1 MKFRRAHK
9 KKKKKKLM
17 MTVHFYI
24 ERIQNNKQNIK
35 IVSDS
40 NKKFIK
46 NVGPNL
52 SSQIQINEQ
61 FVNGL
66 GSQ

>member
-24 ERIQNNKQNIK
+24 ERIQNNKQNFK

-46 NVGPNL
+46 KCR
-52 SSQIQINEQ
+52 SKFKQSDTD
-61 FVNGL
+61 
-66 GSQ
+66 

>member
-40 NKKFIK
+40 NKKLLK

-52 SSQIQINEQ
+52 SSQI
-61 FVNGL
+61 
-66 GSQ
+66 